1 MVEYLL
7 FTLRAPLQSWGTHAA
22 VGEMRPSADHPGR
35 AAVGGLLAAALGI
48 RREQPEALLKLHQA
62 LRLAVRCDAPG
73 ARLTDYHTTQTPPTT
88 GKRVFRTRRDE
99 LVAQLHRGEVP
110 DTVLSRR
117 EYLMGAAFTACL
129 WLDGEAGYTL
139 DEMRDALKRPRLPLY
154 LGRKSCPPGFPLL
167 PWCTRAEDA
176 PAAFRLYDEFVASRL
191 AEGKPWAQERDGRP
205 RDGSARIWSDA
216 PLADNALSLT
226 LTVRDVLLDN
236 RRHFGQRLEY
246 VGTAKEASHVHQQ
259 G

>member
-48 RREQPEALLKLHQA
+48 RREQPDALLKLHQA

-88 GKRVFRTRRDE
+88 GRRVFRTRRDE
-99 LVAQLHRGEVP
+99 LVTQLHRGEAP
-110 DTVLSRR
+110 GTILSRR
-117 EYLMGAAFTACL
+117 EYLIGAAFTACL
-129 WLDGEAGYTL
+129 WLEGEAGHTL
-139 DEMRDALKRPRLPLY
+139 DELRDALKRPRLPLY

-167 PWCTRAEDA
+167 PWRTQAEDA
-176 PAAFRLYDEFVASRL
+176 PAAFRQYDGFMASQI
-191 AEGKPWAQERDGRP
+191 AEGTQTRNGA
-205 RDGSARIWSDA
+205 ARIWSDA

-226 LTVRDVLLDN
+226 LTVRDVLLDS

-246 VGTAKEASHVHQQ
+246 VGTAGEASHVHQQ

>member
-1 MVEYLL
+1 MEEYLL

-48 RREQPEALLKLHQA
+48 RRELPDVLLKLHHA
-62 LRLAVRCDAPG
+62 LRLAVRCDKSG

-99 LVAQLHRGEVP
+99 LVAQLRRGEASA
-110 DTVLSRR
+110 TVLSRR
-117 EYLMGAAFTACL
+117 EYLMDAAFTACV
-129 WLDGEAGYTL
+129 WLAGEAGCTL
-139 DEMRDALKRPRLPLY
+139 DEMREALKRPRLPLY

-167 PWCTRAEDA
+167 PWRTQAEDA
-176 PAAFRLYDEFVASRL
+176 PTAFRQYDVFREEALAKEQASTKKQNQT
-191 AEGKPWAQERDGRP
+191 ENMP
-205 RDGSARIWSDA
+205 ARIWSDA
-216 PLADNALSLT
+216 PFSGEHLSLT
-226 LTVRDVLLDN
+226 RTARDVLLDN